1 MLLLSSGAFEHGV
14 IEQLTAQNSDPSI
27 PITPDH
33 SHKAVDGAVHPS
45 EQYWLMPEKKVL
57 GLKPAPRLEQVGN
70 EHSER
75 VQDRKHRT
83 Q

>member
-14 IEQLTAQNSDPSI
+14 IEQLTAQNSEPSI

-57 GLKPAPRLEQVGN
+57 GLKPAPRLEQVGDKRPKQM
-70 EHSER
+70 EHGN
-75 VQDRKHRT
+75 HRGG
-83 Q
+83 

>member
-14 IEQLTAQNSDPSI
+14 IEQLTAQNSEPSI

-57 GLKPAPRLEQVGN
+57 GLKPAPRLEQVG
-70 EHSER
+70 ER
-75 VQDRKHRT
+75 RSNQMEDGKHRVG
-83 Q
+83 